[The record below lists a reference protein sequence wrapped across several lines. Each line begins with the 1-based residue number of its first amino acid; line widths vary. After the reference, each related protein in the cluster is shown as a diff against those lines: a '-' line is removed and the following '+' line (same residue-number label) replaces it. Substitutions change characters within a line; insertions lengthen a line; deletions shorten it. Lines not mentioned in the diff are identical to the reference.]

1 MTKKPMINNIS
12 EIVMATQDKGKSAE
26 MRSMMK
32 VGLLRKIAPKVYTTN
47 MEDIPEDIIRRNI
60 FFILGSSILRQLL
73 VTDQLL
79 NLSRLL
85 KGTSI

>member
-1 MTKKPMINNIS
+1 
-12 EIVMATQDKGKSAE
+12 MATQDKRKSAV
-26 MRSMMK
+26 MRFMMK
-32 VGLLRKIAPKVYTTN
+32 AGLLRKIASKVYTTN

>member
-1 MTKKPMINNIS
+1 MTNKPMINKIT
-12 EIVMATQDKGKSAE
+12 EIVMATQDKRKSAV
-26 MRSMMK
+26 MRFMMK
-32 VGLLRKIAPKVYTTN
+32 AGLLRKIAPKVYTTN

-60 FFILGSSILRQLL
+60 FFILGRLYPQAVISHRSP
-73 VTDQLL
+73 L

>member
-1 MTKKPMINNIS
+1 MTNKPMINKIT
-12 EIVMATQDKGKSAE
+12 EIVMATQDKRKSAV
-26 MRSMMK
+26 MRFMMK
-32 VGLLRKIAPKVYTTN
+32 AGLLRKIAPKVYTTN
-47 MEDIPEDIIRRNI
+47 MEDIIRRNI